1 MSNSETLQLAKT
13 LLERPSITPADEGCQ
28 QVLGDRL
35 KSLGFELESMIFEDT
50 TNLWARLGQ
59 GKPVLCFAGH
69 TDVVPPGDP
78 SDWSFPPFQPTEHE
92 GYLYGRGAADMKGS
106 LAAMIVAV
114 ERYLKQVDEPPFDIA
129 FLITSDEEGPF
140 INGTKRVMETWS
152 LVTKKSLGVSWEN
165 PLAQNSSATS
175 SKMVVVEAFLA
186 RLV

>member
-35 KSLGFELESMIFEDT
+35 KSHFELESMIFEDM

-78 SDWSFPPFQPTEHE
+78 SDWSFLLFNPPS
-92 GYLYGRGAADMKGS
+92 MK
-106 LAAMIVAV
+106 AI
-114 ERYLKQVDEPPFDIA
+114 F
-129 FLITSDEEGPF
+129 
-140 INGTKRVMETWS
+140 
-152 LVTKKSLGVSWEN
+152 
-165 PLAQNSSATS
+165 
-175 SKMVVVEAFLA
+175 MVVGLPI
-186 RLV
+186 